1 MTGNIN
7 PKQNQGSS
15 PILTMDRAGHS
26 ESLLVNTALSS
37 YNKTPM
43 RRKLVSNLQFQMA
56 FGLAM
61 ARGVI
66 VGLLLPGLSAIL
78 ALYLMSQHSDLLPE
92 QKTILIN
99 GLNNLV
105 VTFVWISLLL
115 GLVNGVFGFLISQRF
130 AGPLTRIE
138 TWSMQHLMK
147 KNPGTLKIRD
157 KDEFSGVAKA
167 LNRIVSKVNE
177 EDPS

>member
-1 MTGNIN
+1 
-7 PKQNQGSS
+7 
-15 PILTMDRAGHS
+15 
-26 ESLLVNTALSS
+26 
-37 YNKTPM
+37 M

-66 VGLLLPGLSAIL
+66 VGLLLPGLAAIL

-99 GLNNLV
+99 GLNSLV

-115 GLVNGVFGFLISQRF
+115 GLANGIFGFIISQRF

-138 TWSMQHLMK
+138 TWSVQHLMK
-147 KNPGTLKIRD
+147 QKPGALKIRE
-157 KDEFSGVAKA
+157 KDELSGVAKA
-167 LNRIVSKVNE
+167 LNRIVSKLDQ